1 MISRSRSSTELR
13 FELPDDQLS
22 VIDAVASASNTNR
35 TAVVREILSEWTEN
49 KLHEATL
56 IVRVTGVNPMLSERR
71 RRTDG

>member
-1 MISRSRSSTELR
+1 MFSRSRSSTELR
-13 FELPDDQLS
+13 FEIPDDQLS

-35 TAVVREILSEWTEN
+35 TAVVREILSDWTEK

-56 IVRVTGVNPMLSERR
+56 IVRVAGVNPMVSERR